1 MMLKKVERGLFA
13 LDKMMTS
20 RVDKHESVTIN
31 YKTEN
36 TVVTCFD
43 FSPLFTCFTFL
54 KNFA

>member
-1 MMLKKVERGLFA
+1 MMLKKVERRLFA

-36 TVVTCFD
+36 MVVTCFD
-43 FSPLFTCFTFL
+43 FSPLFTCFTF
-54 KNFA
+54 